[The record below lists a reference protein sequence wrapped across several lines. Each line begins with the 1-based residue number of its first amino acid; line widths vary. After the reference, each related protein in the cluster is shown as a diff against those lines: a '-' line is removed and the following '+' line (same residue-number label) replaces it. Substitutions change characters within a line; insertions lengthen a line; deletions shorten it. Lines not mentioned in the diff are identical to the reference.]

1 VLKHRIKILQL
12 ITTTIG
18 GAGEHV
24 LMLASGLDP
33 ARFDVTVSFS
43 PGYPLDHAFYEA
55 KLKVV
60 PIEMRRTGGIMTSI
74 KAYRALR
81 KLLSEEHFD
90 IVHTHTSVAG
100 AIGRLAARHSGV
112 PVIVHMI
119 HAYACHPYVPQ
130 PKRWLYRQVER
141 WLDRFTDHYI
151 AGSDYIRTYG
161 IVNRITPPEKIT
173 RIYYALRRERLKD
186 SPDRNTARRD
196 LGLPVDAAVAGVIA
210 RLERQ
215 KGVVFFI
222 RALPKVLQQIP
233 NAHFI
238 IAGDG
243 PLRSM
248 LYKEAA
254 SLNILSHLHFLGWRE
269 DIGRVLAALD
279 VMVLPSL
286 WEAFGIISL
295 ESMAMGVP
303 VIASRVGGIP
313 EVVRDRETGLL
324 VPPGNSDELA
334 RAIISLL
341 ADPAYARRLGLQDIE
356 WVSEHFSVTDIVQ
369 AHQRIYYDL
378 LGYSD

>member
-1 VLKHRIKILQL
+1 MLKRRIKVLQL

-33 ARFDVTVSFS
+33 EQFDVTVGFS

-55 KLKVV
+55 GLRIV
-60 PIEMRRTGGIMTSI
+60 PIEMQRTGGIMTSI

-81 KLLSEEHFD
+81 ELLHEEHFD

-100 AIGRLAARHSGV
+100 VIGRLAARQSGI

-119 HAYACHPYVPQ
+119 HAYACHPYVRQ

-151 AGSDYIRTYG
+151 AGSDYIRAYG
-161 IVNRITPPEKIT
+161 IANRIMPPEKIT
-173 RIYYALRRERLKD
+173 RIYYAFRHERLKD
-186 SPDRNTARRD
+186 SPNRNVARRD
-196 LGLPVDAAVAGVIA
+196 LGLPVDAPVAGVIA

-215 KGVVFFI
+215 KGVIFFI

-233 NAHFI
+233 KAHFI

-248 LYKEAA
+248 LYEEAA
-254 SLNILSHLHFLGWRE
+254 RLNILSHLHFLGWRE
-269 DIGRVLAALD
+269 DVGRVLASLD
-279 VMVLPSL
+279 VTVLPSL
-286 WEAFGIISL
+286 WEAFGIISV

-313 EVVRDRETGLL
+313 EVVRDGETGLL
-324 VPPGNSDELA
+324 VSPENSDELG

-341 ADPAYARRLGLQDIE
+341 ADPAYAQRLGLQGIQ
-356 WVSEHFSVTDIVQ
+356 WVSTQFSLTNMVQ

-378 LGYSD
+378 LSNSG